1 MGHGLG
7 YPDDLVLRRA
17 VSGDATMSSGDGLPA
32 ERTTARV
39 GIVVRTKNRPWFL
52 SRTFTDIE
60 AQSYPDW
67 VVLVV
72 NDGGDAEAV
81 DEIIA
86 HLPRAFSGR
95 VSVTHNETATGRSA
109 AANMGV
115 RAAGSEFVVLHD
127 DDDLWDREFLATT
140 VAWLDAN
147 PDHAGV
153 MVRTEIVYE
162 VARDGAFV
170 EVGRAKF
177 WPQITEITYSDLLQ
191 VNRAVPIAF
200 LYRSAIHDTVG
211 YYREDLHAVEDWD
224 LYLRITLD
232 HHIGL
237 IDGRPLAFWMQRT
250 ATEGEL
256 GNSVFALAGEHEKY
270 DRMVRDEALRGY
282 VRDQGPGL
290 PLYLTRFIQD
300 EVERQLASRRG
311 LSEHAVDLVRRWR
324 HRRRTT

>member
-1 MGHGLG
+1 MSG
-7 YPDDLVLRRA
+7 DETVS
-17 VSGDATMSSGDGLPA
+17 SGDAAPG
-32 ERTTARV
+32 ERATPRV

-52 SRTFTDIE
+52 SRTFDDIK
-60 AQSYPDW
+60 AQSFSDW
-67 VVLVV
+67 VVHVV
-72 NDGGDAEAV
+72 NDGGDVEAV
-81 DEIIA
+81 DELIA
-86 HLPRAFSGR
+86 HLPPVFRGR
-95 VSVTHNETATGRSA
+95 VSVTHNAVATGRSA
-109 AANMGV
+109 AANAGV
-115 RAAGSEFVVLHD
+115 RAADAEFVVLHD
-127 DDDLWDREFLATT
+127 DDDLWDPEFLTTT
-140 VAWLDAN
+140 VSWLDDH
-147 PDHAGV
+147 PDDVGV

-162 VARDGAFV
+162 VARDGGFV

-177 WPQITEITYSDLLQ
+177 WPQITEITYSELLQ

-200 LYRSAIHDTVG
+200 LYRSAIHDAVG

-237 IDGRPLAFWMQRT
+237 VDGRPLAFWMQRT

-270 DRMVRDEALRGY
+270 DRMVRDEALRAY

-300 EVERQLASRRG
+300 EVERQLTARSGISTRI
-311 LSEHAVDLVRRWR
+311 VDAARAWR
-324 HRRRTT
+324 FRRRSQ